1 MTGLV
6 VLPCE
11 HPSSVQWETYFEDAK
26 SEVTKNQWLSLV
38 RGTTSSAFEAFVPK
52 DLTQYPALVQGADVT
67 NAMVAARDKVRADI
81 EHDNDAL
88 ARKKAALEKELKESF
103 ADWICRSLRPLQGH
117 RRYQGTKLDAMPSGE
132 RPSSM
137 PTLVN

>member
-1 MTGLV
+1 MAPTPSSVTSRAEFGDDIAPTQVPMTGLV

-52 DLTQYPALVQGADVT
+52 DITKFPALVQAGDVT
-67 NAMVAARDKVRADI
+67 AAMVNTREKVRADI
-81 EHDNDAL
+81 EHENDA
-88 ARKKAALEKELKESF
+88 
-103 ADWICRSLRPLQGH
+103 P
-117 RRYQGTKLDAMPSGE
+117 M
-132 RPSSM
+132 
-137 PTLVN
+137 